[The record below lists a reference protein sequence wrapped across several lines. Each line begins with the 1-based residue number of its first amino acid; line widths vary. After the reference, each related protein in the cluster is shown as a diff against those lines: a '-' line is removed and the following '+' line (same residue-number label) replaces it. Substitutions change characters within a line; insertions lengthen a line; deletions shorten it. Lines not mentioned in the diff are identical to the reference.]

1 MQQMNEKTVPT
12 MEHATVM
19 EVTHKDALT
28 GLRTGESCL
37 AMLDQLTEDM
47 REGKRDFAI
56 AMMDVNRTHYINQL
70 YGKEK
75 GDEYLRSSSALICYT
90 FKHSPVFRYGGD
102 EFLAVLK
109 GSDLENREK
118 RLDYMNR
125 EMANMQLAFDEWKK
139 LSIAVGI
146 ACCSDEDQTAMEVV
160 ERARKAMREDKED
173 LYARL

>member
-1 MQQMNEKTVPT
+1 MQQMDEKTVPT

-37 AMLDQLTEDM
+37 AMLDRLTEDM

-90 FKHSPVFRYGGD
+90 FKHSPV
-102 EFLAVLK
+102 
-109 GSDLENREK
+109 REK

-146 ACCSDEDQTAMEVV
+146 ACCSEEDQTAMEVV
-160 ERARKAMREDKED
+160 ERARKALREDKED

>member
-1 MQQMNEKTVPT
+1 MQKMDGRTVPT
-12 MEHATVM
+12 TEHATVM

-47 REGKRDFAI
+47 QEGERDFAI

-70 YGKEK
+70 YGREK
-75 GDEYLRSSSALICYT
+75 GDEYLKSSSALICYT

-102 EFLAVLK
+102 VFLAVLK
-109 GSDLENREK
+109 GSDLEDREK
-118 RLDYMNR
+118 RLDYMSR

-146 ACCSDEDQTAMEVV
+146 ACCSDEDETAFDVV
-160 ERARKAMREDKED
+160 ERARKAMLKNKED
-173 LYARL
+173 LYSRL